1 MNLTLWPDFIN
12 VANELTESERGQL
25 LLAILEFLNGK
36 DENELTGAVRIA
48 YVSLRTQAIR
58 DNKGKKEYSEEQS
71 RKGKLG
77 GRPKK
82 ETDTVSEKPSK
93 NEKAEK
99 AAAFS
104 AKTEKPSKSKKP
116 KVEIETEDEIETEEP
131 PKSPTGDSDARF
143 AEFWQAYP
151 RKVGK
156 AAAEKSWKRL
166 HLTAEL
172 FAKIMAAVE
181 TAKHTEQ
188 WQEQNG
194 RFIPNPATWLNQGR
208 WDDEYADNGTSD
220 FDPDDPY
227 AAWGEGG

>member
-1 MNLTLWPDFIN
+1 MGAYVKVFYDWIEQTDALSD
-12 VANELTESERGQL
+12 AERGRLINAIVRYARAGEVTELSGNERFVFGSFRSAIDRDAL
-25 LLAILEFLNGK
+25 LSAKRAKSGSEG
-36 DENELTGAVRIA
+36 
-48 YVSLRTQAIR
+48 
-58 DNKGKKEYSEEQS
+58 GKK
-71 RKGKLG
+71 
-77 GRPKK
+77 
-82 ETDTVSEKPSK
+82 
-93 NEKAEK
+93 
-99 AAAFS
+99 
-104 AKTEKPSKSKKP
+104 SKSKQ
-116 KVEIETEDEIETEEP
+116 TEANLSKIKQNQANASNKDKDEDKDKDYDKDKNIP
-131 PKSPTGDSDARF
+131 PKSPNGDSPARF

>member
-1 MNLTLWPDFIN
+1 MGKAYFPMYNSYLKKTANLSDSELGRLVRALMEYSTYGTKPNLNGRESGVFDFIAYDIDEA
-12 VANELTESERGQL
+12 ANNYAEVCEKNR
-25 LLAILEFLNGK
+25 
-36 DENELTGAVRIA
+36 ENINKRYKEDTTVYDRI
-48 YVSLRTQAIR
+48 
-58 DNKGKKEYSEEQS
+58 
-71 RKGKLG
+71 
-77 GRPKK
+77 P
-82 ETDTVSEKPSK
+82 TDTKPTKEKQK
-93 NEKAEK
+93 QKLKQKDN
-99 AAAFS
+99 
-104 AKTEKPSKSKKP
+104 
-116 KVEIETEDEIETEEP
+116 IP
-131 PKSPTGDSDARF
+131 PKSPNGDSPARF